1 MINNK
6 DINIRMII
14 HVAKRL
20 GDLRD
25 KVVFV
30 GGCATGMFITDP
42 TMPEIRAT
50 QDVDVIVE
58 VTSRMEYYRLEEE
71 LRSRGFKQDMSE
83 NAPICRWLV
92 DLIKVDIM
100 PTQDDILGFSNRW
113 YLPAIK
119 HAERIELENDLTIRL
134 VSPPY
139 FLATKIEAFN
149 GRGGGDYMA
158 SHDMEDIIT
167 IMDGRPEIISEIR
180 SALDDLKDF
189 LSRTF
194 RIFLVND
201 EFIDSIPGHLSPDR
215 ASQARLPLLI
225 KRLEKIAEMS
235 DYKILPEDLK
245 AE

>member
-1 MINNK
+1 MIKNK

-30 GGCATGMFITDP
+30 GGCATGLFITDP
-42 TMPEIRAT
+42 AMPEVRAT

-58 VTSRMEYYRLEEE
+58 ITSRMEYYRLEEE

-83 NAPICRWLV
+83 NAPACRWLV
-92 DLIKVDIM
+92 DVIKVDIM
-100 PTQDDILGFSNRW
+100 PTQEDILGFSNRW

-119 HAERIELENDLTIRL
+119 NADHIELENELTIKL

-139 FLATKIEAFN
+139 FLATKIDAFK

-167 IMDGRPEIISEIR
+167 ILDGRPEIVSEIR
-180 SALDDLKDF
+180 SSSDDLKVF
-189 LSRTF
+189 LSQTF
-194 RIFLVND
+194 RTLLAND
-201 EFIDSIPGHLSPDR
+201 EFLESIPGHLAPDR

-225 KRLEKIAEMS
+225 KRLQEIAEMS
-235 DYKILPEDLK
+235 D
-245 AE
+245 

>member
-1 MINNK
+1 MIKNK

-20 GDLRD
+20 GNLRD

-30 GGCATGMFITDP
+30 GGCATGLFITDP
-42 TMPEIRAT
+42 AMPEVRAT

-58 VTSRMEYYRLEEE
+58 ITSRMEYYRLEEE

-83 NAPICRWLV
+83 NAPACRWLV
-92 DLIKVDIM
+92 DVIKVDIM
-100 PTQDDILGFSNRW
+100 PTQEDILGFSNRW

-119 HAERIELENDLTIRL
+119 NADHIELENELTIKL

-139 FLATKIEAFN
+139 FLATKIDAFK

-167 IMDGRPEIISEIR
+167 ILDGRPEIVSEIR
-180 SALDDLKDF
+180 SSSDDLKVF
-189 LSRTF
+189 LSQTF
-194 RIFLVND
+194 RTLLAND
-201 EFIDSIPGHLSPDR
+201 EFLESIPGHLAPDR

-225 KRLEKIAEMS
+225 KRLQEIAEMS
-235 DYKILPEDLK
+235 D
-245 AE
+245 

>member
-1 MINNK
+1 MIKNK

-30 GGCATGMFITDP
+30 GGCATGLFITDP
-42 TMPEIRAT
+42 AMPEVRAT

-58 VTSRMEYYRLEEE
+58 VASRMAYYRLEEE
-71 LRSRGFKQDMSE
+71 LRRKGFKQDLSE
-83 NAPICRWLV
+83 NAPVCRWLV
-92 DLIKVDIM
+92 DVIKVDIM
-100 PTQDDILGFSNRW
+100 PTQEDILGFSNRW

-119 HAERIELENDLTIRL
+119 NADHIELENELTIKL

-139 FLATKIEAFN
+139 FLATKIDAFK

-167 IMDGRPEIISEIR
+167 ILDGRPEIISEIR
-180 SALDDLKDF
+180 SSPDDLKDF

-194 RIFLVND
+194 RTLLAND
-201 EFIDSIPGHLSPDR
+201 EFLDSIPGHLSPDR
-215 ASQARLPLLI
+215 ASQTRLPLLI
-225 KRLEKIAEMS
+225 KRLREIADMA
-235 DYKILPEDLK
+235 D
-245 AE
+245 

>member
-42 TMPEIRAT
+42 AMPEVRAT

-58 VTSRMEYYRLEEE
+58 VASRMEYYRLEEE
-71 LRSRGFKQDMSE
+71 LRSRGFKQDLSE

-92 DLIKVDIM
+92 DVIKVDIM
-100 PTQDDILGFSNRW
+100 PTQEEILGFSNRW

-119 HAERIELENDLTIRL
+119 NADHIKLENELTIKL

-139 FLATKIEAFN
+139 FLATKIDAFK

-167 IMDGRPEIISEIR
+167 ILDGRPEIVSEIR
-180 SALDDLKDF
+180 SSSDDLKDF

-194 RIFLVND
+194 RILLASD
-201 EFIDSIPGHLSPDR
+201 EFLDSIPGHLSPDR
-215 ASQARLPLLI
+215 ASQTRLPLLI
-225 KRLEKIAEMS
+225 KRLGEIAEMS
-235 DYKILPEDLK
+235 D
-245 AE
+245 

>member
-1 MINNK
+1 MIKNK

-14 HVAKRL
+14 HVAKHL

-42 TMPEIRAT
+42 AMPEVRAT

-58 VTSRMEYYRLEEE
+58 VTSRMEYHRLEAE
-71 LRSRGFKQDMSE
+71 LRSKGFKQDMSE
-83 NAPICRWLV
+83 NAPVCRWLV
-92 DLIKVDIM
+92 DAIKVDIM
-100 PTQDDILGFSNRW
+100 PTQEEILGFSNRW

-119 HAERIELENDLTIRL
+119 NADLIELEKELTIKL

-139 FLATKIEAFN
+139 FLATKIDAFK

-167 IMDGRPEIISEIR
+167 ILDGRLEIISEIR
-180 SALDDLKDF
+180 SSSDDLKDF

-194 RIFLVND
+194 RTLLAND
-201 EFIDSIPGHLSPDR
+201 EFLDSIPGHLSPDR
-215 ASQARLPLLI
+215 ASQTRLPMLI
-225 KRLEKIAEMS
+225 ERLREIAEIS
-235 DYKILPEDLK
+235 D
-245 AE
+245 

>member
-20 GDLRD
+20 GNLRD

-30 GGCATGMFITDP
+30 GGCATGLFITDP
-42 TMPEIRAT
+42 AMPEVRAT

-71 LRSRGFKQDMSE
+71 LRSRGFKQDLSE

-92 DLIKVDIM
+92 DVIKVDIM
-100 PTQDDILGFSNRW
+100 PTQEEILGFSNRW

-119 HAERIELENDLTIRL
+119 NAEQLQLEKELTIKL

-139 FLATKIEAFN
+139 FLATKIDAFN

-167 IMDGRPEIISEIR
+167 ILDGRPEIVSEIR
-180 SALDDLKDF
+180 SSSDDLKDF

-194 RIFLVND
+194 RILLASD
-201 EFIDSIPGHLSPDR
+201 EFLDSIPGHLSPDR
-215 ASQARLPLLI
+215 ASQTRLPLLI
-225 KRLEKIAEMS
+225 KRLREIAEMS
-235 DYKILPEDLK
+235 D
-245 AE
+245 

>member
-1 MINNK
+1 MIKNK

-14 HVAKRL
+14 HVAKHL

-42 TMPEIRAT
+42 AMPEVRAT

-58 VTSRMEYYRLEEE
+58 VTSRMEYHRLEAE

-83 NAPICRWLV
+83 NAPVCRWLV
-92 DLIKVDIM
+92 DAIKVDIM
-100 PTQDDILGFSNRW
+100 PTQEEILGFSNRW

-119 HAERIELENDLTIRL
+119 NADLIELEKELTIKL

-139 FLATKIEAFN
+139 FLATKIDAFK

-167 IMDGRPEIISEIR
+167 ILDGRPEIISEIR
-180 SALDDLKDF
+180 SSSDDLKDF

-194 RIFLVND
+194 RTLLAND
-201 EFIDSIPGHLSPDR
+201 EFLDSIPGHLSPDR
-215 ASQARLPLLI
+215 ASQTRLPMLI
-225 KRLEKIAEMS
+225 ERLREIAEIS
-235 DYKILPEDLK
+235 D
-245 AE
+245 

>member
-1 MINNK
+1 MIKNK

-42 TMPEIRAT
+42 AMPEVRAT

-58 VTSRMEYYRLEEE
+58 ITSRMEYYRLEEE
-71 LRSRGFKQDMSE
+71 LRRRGFKQDMSE
-83 NAPICRWLV
+83 NAPVCRWLV
-92 DLIKVDIM
+92 DVIKVDIM
-100 PTQDDILGFSNRW
+100 PTQEEILGFSNRW

-119 HAERIELENDLTIRL
+119 NADHIELENGLTIKL

-139 FLATKIEAFN
+139 FLATKIDAFK

-167 IMDGRPEIISEIR
+167 ILDGRPEIVSEIR
-180 SALDDLKDF
+180 SSSDDLKDF

-194 RIFLVND
+194 RNLLIND
-201 EFIDSIPGHLSPDR
+201 EFLDSIPGHLSPDR
-215 ASQARLPLLI
+215 ASQSRLPLLI
-225 KRLEKIAEMS
+225 KRLGEIAGMS
-235 DYKILPEDLK
+235 G
-245 AE
+245 

>member
-1 MINNK
+1 MIKNK

-42 TMPEIRAT
+42 AMPEVRAT

-83 NAPICRWLV
+83 NAPVCRWLV
-92 DLIKVDIM
+92 DVIKVDIM
-100 PTQDDILGFSNRW
+100 PTQEDILGFSNRW

-119 HAERIELENDLTIRL
+119 NADHIELENELTIKL

-139 FLATKIEAFN
+139 FLATKIDAFK

-167 IMDGRPEIISEIR
+167 ILDGRPEIVSEIR
-180 SALDDLKDF
+180 SSSDDLKDY
-189 LSRTF
+189 LSKTF
-194 RIFLVND
+194 RILLVND
-201 EFIDSIPGHLSPDR
+201 EFLDSIPGHLSPDR
-215 ASQARLPLLI
+215 ASQTRLPLLI
-225 KRLEKIAEMS
+225 KRLGEIAEIS
-235 DYKILPEDLK
+235 D
-245 AE
+245 

>member
-20 GDLRD
+20 GNLRD

-30 GGCATGMFITDP
+30 GGCATGLFITDP
-42 TMPEIRAT
+42 AMPEVRAT

-58 VTSRMEYYRLEEE
+58 VASRMEYYRLEEE
-71 LRSRGFKQDMSE
+71 LRSRGFKQDLSE

-92 DLIKVDIM
+92 DVIKVDIM
-100 PTQDDILGFSNRW
+100 PTQEEILGFSNRW

-119 HAERIELENDLTIRL
+119 NADHIKLENELTIKL

-139 FLATKIEAFN
+139 FLATKIDAFK

-167 IMDGRPEIISEIR
+167 ILDGRPEIVSEIR
-180 SALDDLKDF
+180 SSSDDLKDF

-194 RIFLVND
+194 RILLASD
-201 EFIDSIPGHLSPDR
+201 EFLDSIPGHLSPDR
-215 ASQARLPLLI
+215 ASQTRLPLLI
-225 KRLEKIAEMS
+225 KRLREIAEMS
-235 DYKILPEDLK
+235 D
-245 AE
+245 

>member
-42 TMPEIRAT
+42 AMPEVRAT

-83 NAPICRWLV
+83 NAPVCRWLV
-92 DLIKVDIM
+92 DVIKVDIM
-100 PTQDDILGFSNRW
+100 PTQEDILGFSNRW

-119 HAERIELENDLTIRL
+119 NADHIELENELTIKL

-139 FLATKIEAFN
+139 FLATKIDAFK

-167 IMDGRPEIISEIR
+167 ILDGRPEIVSEIR
-180 SALDDLKDF
+180 SSSDDLKDY
-189 LSRTF
+189 LSKTF
-194 RIFLVND
+194 RILLVND
-201 EFIDSIPGHLSPDR
+201 EFLDSIPGHLSPDR
-215 ASQARLPLLI
+215 ASQTRLPLLI
-225 KRLEKIAEMS
+225 KRLGEIAEIS
-235 DYKILPEDLK
+235 D
-245 AE
+245 

>member
-42 TMPEIRAT
+42 AMPEVRVT

-58 VTSRMEYYRLEEE
+58 VTSRMEYYRFEEE

-83 NAPICRWLV
+83 NTPVCRWLV
-92 DLIKVDIM
+92 DVIKVDIM
-100 PTQDDILGFSNRW
+100 PTQEDILGFSNRW

-119 HAERIELENDLTIRL
+119 NADLIELENELTIKL

-139 FLATKIEAFN
+139 FLATKIDAFN

-167 IMDGRPEIISEIR
+167 ILDGRPEIVSEIR
-180 SALDDLKDF
+180 SSSDDLKDF

-194 RIFLVND
+194 RILLVND
-201 EFIDSIPGHLSPDR
+201 EFLDSIPGHLSPDR
-215 ASQARLPLLI
+215 ASQTRLPLLI
-225 KRLEKIAEMS
+225 KRLGEIAEMS
-235 DYKILPEDLK
+235 D
-245 AE
+245 

>member
-1 MINNK
+1 MIKNK

-30 GGCATGMFITDP
+30 GGCATGLFITDP
-42 TMPEIRAT
+42 AMPEVRAT
-50 QDVDVIVE
+50 QDVDVIIE
-58 VTSRMEYYRLEEE
+58 VASRMAYYRLEEE
-71 LRSRGFKQDMSE
+71 LRRKGFKQDLSE
-83 NAPICRWLV
+83 NAPVCRWLV
-92 DLIKVDIM
+92 DVIKVDIM
-100 PTQDDILGFSNRW
+100 PTQEDILGFSNRW

-119 HAERIELENDLTIRL
+119 NADLIELENELTIKL

-139 FLATKIEAFN
+139 FLATKIDAFK

-167 IMDGRPEIISEIR
+167 ILDGRPEIISEIR
-180 SALDDLKDF
+180 SSSDDLKDF

-194 RIFLVND
+194 RTLLVND
-201 EFIDSIPGHLSPDR
+201 EFLDSIPGHLSPDR
-215 ASQARLPLLI
+215 ASQTRLPLLI
-225 KRLEKIAEMS
+225 KRLGEIAEMA
-235 DYKILPEDLK
+235 D
-245 AE
+245 